1 MSVRLEVLGL
11 TQVYDSMLALSMDL
25 QVARAI
31 LIISILVCVVGTLAS
46 IAGATFTNCL
56 AESFR
61 TKARVALAAGVL
73 FLVAGVWVWS
83 LPAGQLTRRL
93 EVERIRGS
101 TRWRPPV
108 TSTAMSRPHLMPNLP
123 NLNLCSHPM
132 TLD

>member
-83 LPAGQLTRRL
+83 LPAGQLTSQQKVGGRKDK
-93 EVERIRGS
+93 GQYKMAA
-101 TRWRPPV
+101 
-108 TSTAMSRPHLMPNLP
+108 TSHFH
-123 NLNLCSHPM
+123 SHEQA
-132 TLD
+132 TSYA